1 MKTPQAT
8 GTLFTIQALRAFAAA
23 AVVAYH
29 CFYMLVH
36 NGGYTLAVPHIGA
49 SGVDLFFVISGFIM
63 IYTSSNAFRQPRASL
78 TFIRRRAIRIVP
90 LYWLYTTVV
99 VLLLAFAPG
108 LFAEVQFDRQHVI
121 FSYLLLLSENSMGT
135 VGTVMQTGWT
145 LCYEAYFYLL
155 FAMLLNLPRKYFLV
169 VSGAVFIAG
178 VTLAAL
184 HWSPPVWASVAT
196 DPLLF
201 EFYFGAILAFLFL
214 KGHVLPRLFAIAAI
228 VLGIS
233 AIFMAGNID
242 INADRWTRIIYW
254 GLPCCAILFGAIS
267 LEQTELK
274 VPKLLSA
281 LGDSSYSL
289 YLAHPFIVPAL
300 GKAWTAL
307 DLSGRMPPAVLFLIA
322 FGCSLAAGHLLHHV
336 IEKPLTRRLSQ
347 TWKSPAGQTTSVV
360 ALRKGTP

>member
-1 MKTPQAT
+1 MTTPLT
-8 GTLFTIQALRAFAAA
+8 PSGTLFTIQALRAGAAA

-36 NGGYTLAVPHIGA
+36 NGGYTRAVPHIGA

-63 IYTSSNAFRQPRASL
+63 IYTSYDAFLQPRASL
-78 TFIRRRAIRIVP
+78 TFIRRRAIRIIP

-99 VLLLAFAPG
+99 VLLLAGAPG
-108 LFAEVQFDRQHVI
+108 LFSEVQFDRQHVI
-121 FSYLLLLSENSMGT
+121 FSYLLLLSKNSTGN

-155 FAMLLNLPRKYFLV
+155 FALLLNLPRKYFLG
-169 VSGAVFIAG
+169 VSGALFITG
-178 VTLAAL
+178 VALAAL
-184 HWSPPVWASVAT
+184 PWSPPVWATVAM

-201 EFYFGAILAFLFL
+201 EFYLGALLAFLFL
-214 KGHVLPRLFAIAAI
+214 NGRVLPRHFAVAAI

-233 AIFMAGNID
+233 AIFMGGNID
-242 INADRWTRIIYW
+242 INANKWTRVVCW
-254 GLPCCAILFGAIS
+254 GLPCAAILFGAIS
-267 LEQTELK
+267 LEHTKLK

-300 GKAWTAL
+300 GKAWV
-307 DLSGRMPPAVLFLIA
+307 M
-322 FGCSLAAGHLLHHV
+322 LH
-336 IEKPLTRRLSQ
+336 
-347 TWKSPAGQTTSVV
+347 
-360 ALRKGTP
+360 